1 MILWVIWGTLVKK
14 LEVRFDFGGELVI
27 IGDLKK
33 FKMADGGHFEFPA
46 VAKIAHAGLTAIFV
60 W

>member
-1 MILWVIWGTLVKK
+1 MFIDLKSTNFDVLH
-14 LEVRFDFGGELVI
+14 FDFGELLVI

-33 FKMADGGHFEFPA
+33 IEIADGGHFEFHA
-46 VAKIAHAGLTAIFV
+46 VAKIAQAGPTATFF

>member
-1 MILWVIWGTLVKK
+1 MFIDLKSTNFDVLH
-14 LEVRFDFGGELVI
+14 FDFGGELVI

-33 FKMADGGHFEFPA
+33 FKMADGGHSEFPA
-46 VAKIAHAGLTAIFV
+46 VAKIAHAGPTAIFV

>member
-1 MILWVIWGTLVKK
+1 MFIDIKSANFDVLH
-14 LEVRFDFGGELVI
+14 FDFGGELVI

-33 FKMADGGHFEFPA
+33 IKMADGGHFEFPA
-46 VAKIAHAGLTAIFV
+46 VAKIAHAGPTAIFV